1 MPSFAGLE
9 FIFRFLPIF
18 LLIYYVIPYKY
29 KDMVLLLGS
38 LVFYAMGEPV
48 FLPVFL
54 LLIWVNYLFG
64 KKSSTYTEL
73 YEVLP
78 WQKKEQKKI
87 MVAAVVM
94 NIAVLVLF
102 KGLCTFVDSRLL
114 PVGISFYIFK
124 MISFQA
130 DIYRGEIKQDLS
142 FLKTALYFSLFPQV
156 VSGPIMRYEEGD
168 FSAPRTPSLEKFEEG
183 LFFFVTGLGMK
194 VLLADRLAILWN
206 DLQMI
211 GFQSIS
217 TPLAWLGA
225 FGYSMQLYFDF
236 WGYSLMASG
245 IMVMLGFSFIE
256 NFNHPY
262 AARTIG
268 EFYRRWHMTLG
279 SFFRDY
285 VYFPMGGS
293 RCSRIKMVRNLA
305 LVWLLTGIWHGNG
318 LNFVLWGA
326 TLGLLIILE
335 KLLYGRALSK
345 LPVLGN
351 LYVLLFI
358 PITWVIFAI
367 TDLRQ
372 LGVYLGRMFPFVG
385 GVGVAVNQQDIIRY
399 GGMYGGLFFIGVLLC
414 IPCIYRFLEKHRRNV
429 LVVLLMT
436 AVFWMSVYFLTTSA
450 GNPFMYFK
458 F

>member
-18 LLIYYVIPYKY
+18 LLIYYVIPDKY

-38 LVFYAMGEPV
+38 LFFYAMGEPV

-94 NIAVLVLF
+94 NVVVLALF
-102 KGLCTFVDSRLL
+102 KGLCSFVDNSLL
-114 PVGISFYIFK
+114 PIGISFYIFK

-130 DIYRGEIKQDLS
+130 DIYRGEIKEELS
-142 FLKTALYFSLFPQV
+142 FKKTALYFSLFLQV
-156 VSGPIMRYEEGD
+156 VSGPIMRYGEGN
-168 FSAPRTPSLEKFEEG
+168 FSEQRTHTLEKVEEG

-206 DLQMI
+206 ELQTI

-217 TPLAWLGA
+217 TPLAWFGA
-225 FGYSMQLYFDF
+225 FSYSMQLYFDF

-293 RCSRIKMVRNLA
+293 RCNRIKMVRNLA
-305 LVWLLTGIWHGNG
+305 FVWLLTGIWHGNG
-318 LNFVLWGA
+318 LNFVIWGVV
-326 TLGLLIILE
+326 LGIFIILE
-335 KLLYGRALSK
+335 KLLYGKIFSK
-345 LPVLGN
+345 VPILGN
-351 LYVLLFI
+351 LYVLFLI

-367 TDLRQ
+367 SDLAQ
-372 LGVYLGRMFPFVG
+372 LGIYLGRMFPMIG
-385 GVGVAVNQQDIIRY
+385 GAGIAVNQQDIVKY
-399 GGMYGGLFFIGVLLC
+399 AGMYGGLFCIGVVLC
-414 IPCIYRFLEKHRRNV
+414 IPFVYRFFEKHRKNV
-429 LVVLLMT
+429 FVVLLMT
-436 AVFWMSVYFLTTSA
+436 VVFWMSVYFLATSA